1 MPPRPQGRDSPLP
14 LLLLMLSP
22 RSRGRRPPP
31 PPRVND
37 LPTVPLRLT
46 LVDVTPTPLLEADA
60 IVHL

>member
-1 MPPRPQGRDSPLP
+1 
-14 LLLLMLSP
+14 MLSP